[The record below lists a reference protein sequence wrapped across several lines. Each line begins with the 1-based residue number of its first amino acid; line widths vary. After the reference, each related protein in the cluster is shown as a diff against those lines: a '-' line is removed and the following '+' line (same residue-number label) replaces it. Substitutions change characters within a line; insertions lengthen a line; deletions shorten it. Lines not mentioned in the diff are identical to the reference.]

1 MHKASGCPS
10 KCATKPPNVA
20 SQCQFCVRFGFYY
33 LLLKGCVNL
42 GSVPDRSDWF
52 FDMTPVDYAAR
63 AIVHFAASRP
73 VESLGQTLHIQNPS
87 LPVKSDDF
95 FAYFTAAIA
104 IKRLETTA
112 DFTELKR
119 SLLQGATIETALL
132 ELKKTGGSEKVFDS
146 TLSSELLQ
154 TAGISC
160 PSVNKELLVT
170 YTAQW
175 RTRSAPAT
183 ST

>member
-1 MHKASGCPS
+1 MEVADLSKVSDQLDNGYAQSKGVSEKMCHEATQRGLPVPILRPGNMSPS
-10 KCATKPPNVA
+10 SFTG
-20 SQCQFCVRFGFYY
+20 R
-33 LLLKGCVNL
+33 GCVNL

-63 AIVHFAASRP
+63 SIVHFSASRP
-73 VESLGQTLHIQNPS
+73 VEALGQTLHIQNPS

-104 IKRLETTA
+104 SKKLATTA
-112 DFTELKR
+112 FTEWSAVCSK
-119 SLLQGATIETALL
+119 SD
-132 ELKKTGGSEKVFDS
+132 KVFDS

-154 TAGISC
+154 AAGISY

-175 RTRSAPAT
+175 
-183 ST
+183 